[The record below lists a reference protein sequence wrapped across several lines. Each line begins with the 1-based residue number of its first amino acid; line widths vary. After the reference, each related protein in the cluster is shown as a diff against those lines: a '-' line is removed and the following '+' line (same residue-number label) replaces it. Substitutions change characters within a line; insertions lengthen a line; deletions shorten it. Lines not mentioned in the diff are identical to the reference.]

1 MVDYQYLPMK
11 TNEDGSHESFYEK
24 IRLNKLIP
32 LKEFMSQEV
41 PLFIPPMMFA
51 RVDRP
56 CEFHY
61 KQEMKHRA
69 NYRNPDNDRPPN
81 LIGTGLFTLYT

>member
-11 TNEDGSHESFYEK
+11 INKDGSYESFYEK
-24 IRLNKLIP
+24 VRINKLIP
-32 LKEFMSQEV
+32 LKEYMNQDV
-41 PLFIPPMMFA
+41 PLYIPPLMFA

-61 KQEMKHRA
+61 KQEILHKKDY
-69 NYRNPDNDRPPN
+69 NNPDKERPPN
-81 LIGTGLFTLYT
+81 LIGTGELSN